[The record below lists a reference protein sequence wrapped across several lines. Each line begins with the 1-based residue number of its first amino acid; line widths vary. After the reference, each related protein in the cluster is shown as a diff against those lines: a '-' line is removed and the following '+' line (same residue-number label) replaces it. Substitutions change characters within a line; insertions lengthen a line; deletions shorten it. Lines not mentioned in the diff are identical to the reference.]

1 MLGADAPSRD
11 LRVVGVTGSSGK
23 TTVSWLVRGL
33 LEEMQQLTGMVGN
46 IEYAL
51 AEDRWGAGSCS
62 AAAHARHAQ
71 YIIRSCQKMLYMHWH
86 VRCTEDLSLRIA
98 WP

>member
-1 MLGADAPSRD
+1 MLLADAPSRD

-51 AEDRWGAGSCS
+51 AEDR
-62 AAAHARHAQ
+62 
-71 YIIRSCQKMLYMHWH
+71 
-86 VRCTEDLSLRIA
+86 
-98 WP
+98 